1 MLCPWGAVFGW
12 RFARRP
18 RNIWSNWSTP
28 LSMELKLRERSS
40 MTDARSW
47 GLALVLCLS
56 AACSTRIP
64 PPPGAGGA
72 EIYRL
77 QNCANCH
84 GGSGE
89 GNTLGPALKNLNKD
103 WNLPDLVSFLA
114 DPGPFLAKNGRLATL
129 RKAYPAAMSRY
140 DNLDADQ
147 LGELARWLLEL

>member
-1 MLCPWGAVFGW
+1 
-12 RFARRP
+12 
-18 RNIWSNWSTP
+18 
-28 LSMELKLRERSS
+28 
-40 MTDARSW
+40 MTDARSCVL
-47 GLALVLCLS
+47 GFALCLS
-56 AACSTRIP
+56 AACSSRIP

-84 GGSGE
+84 GDSGE
-89 GNTLGPALKNLNKD
+89 GNFLGPALENLKRD

-140 DNLDADQ
+140 DNLDENQ
-147 LGELARWLLEL
+147 LGVLARWLLEL